1 MPTSPL
7 QDLQTLLSSI
17 LTSHSILR
25 QKLTRAQSAIHELQ
39 RQNKELTG
47 LLAESHTLIQKQQAA
62 VTRMHAIPNTA
73 APLIP
78 IPTNPLPVP
87 KNPNWIDGSWLTP
100 SDPLLAPAETAW
112 VKSSPQIA
120 LSYLS
125 HLLTSPTLVPSLR
138 VNAILLLS
146 AILRSNGSLPLALMH
161 AEEALQ
167 LAQGVELGQDLVGKA
182 QFQRGLCCLHLKRWA
197 DASWCFV
204 LARGTEG
211 YEEVVE
217 VQWGVAEGKR
227 KGCRVGDRGGI
238 ISEGFL

>member
-39 RQNKELTG
+39 RQNKELTS

-62 VTRMHAIPNTA
+62 VTRMHASPSA
-73 APLIP
+73 AVPLISISIP
-78 IPTNPLPVP
+78 IPTNPIPVP
-87 KNPNWIDGSWLTP
+87 KNPDWIGGTWLTS
-100 SDPLLAPAETAW
+100 SDPLLIPAETAW

-125 HLLTSPTLVPSLR
+125 HLLTSPTLAPSRR
-138 VNAILLLS
+138 VNATLLLS

-167 LAQGVELGQDLVGKA
+167 LAKEAELGQDSVGKA
-182 QFQRGLCCLHLKRWA
+182 QFQRGLC
-197 DASWCFV
+197 
-204 LARGTEG
+204 
-211 YEEVVE
+211 
-217 VQWGVAEGKR
+217 
-227 KGCRVGDRGGI
+227 
-238 ISEGFL
+238 